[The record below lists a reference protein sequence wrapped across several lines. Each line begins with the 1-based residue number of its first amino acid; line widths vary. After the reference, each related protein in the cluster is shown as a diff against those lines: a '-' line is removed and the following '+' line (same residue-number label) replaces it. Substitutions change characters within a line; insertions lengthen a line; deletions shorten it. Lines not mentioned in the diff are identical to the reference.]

1 MNTSSRVIRT
11 LMYVI
16 QSKFVFPRDV
26 NPDWSHYFVSELVNA
41 VELVDRIDTLDTLM
55 YVCDVVYQFVVMYH
69 AISV

>member
-1 MNTSSRVIRT
+1 
-11 LMYVI
+11 MYVI
-16 QSKFVFPRDV
+16 QSEFVFPQDV
-26 NPDWSHYFVSELVNA
+26 NPDRSHYFVSELVNA